1 MATGGYN
8 ASYEESGPTGFGN
21 ESLDDTSASNGGKSS
36 GFSGDSAPLVGID
49 YKRYEL
55 WIFFVEFGRVLFF
68 INFQLFL

>member
-49 YKRYEL
+49 YKRYEW
-55 WIFFVEFGRVLFF
+55 WIFS
-68 INFQLFL
+68 